1 MSVKNVA
8 CVGAGLI
15 GASWAVLFAKGGC
28 IVRLY
33 DAFPEHFDTA
43 RSRISGFL
51 SQLLEHG
58 VLTENDISEIWERI
72 TFHEDLAEAIQG
84 VDFIQESVP
93 ELLDV
98 KQKILAEIDE
108 INTTAI
114 LASSTSSMKISDISE
129 NSEYAGRCIGAHP
142 YNPPHLVPL
151 VEITKSVRT
160 EAGTIEA
167 AIGFYDSMKKVTVVL
182 QKEATGFIGNRL
194 QEAIAREA
202 INIIMLGI
210 ANLDDVD
217 KAVVYGLGLR
227 WAIIGPNMTRELN
240 GGTEGIKGFYTKFGE
255 SVGNILQDNMAA
267 WHSIPDEFI
276 EKLGPEGIETAKL
289 NRPPELGNTNEDIAR
304 YRDNMLIELLKLH
317 NKI

>member
-1 MSVKNVA
+1 MSIKNVA

-28 IVRLY
+28 TVRLF

-43 RSRISGFL
+43 RTRISGFL
-51 SQLLEHG
+51 SQLLEHR
-58 VLTENDISEIWERI
+58 VLTENDIDDIWERI
-72 TFHEDLAEAIQG
+72 TFHEDLTAAIQG

-93 ELLDV
+93 ELLEV
-98 KQKILAEIDE
+98 KQKIIAEIDE
-108 INTTAI
+108 INTAAI
-114 LASSTSSMKISDISE
+114 LASSTSSMKISDIAE

-151 VEITKSVRT
+151 VEITKSPRT
-160 EAGTIEA
+160 DPGTVEA
-167 AIGFYDSMKKVTVVL
+167 AIEFYNCMKKVTVVL
-182 QKEATGFIGNRL
+182 QKEAAGFIGNRL

-210 ANLDDVD
+210 ASLDDVD

-227 WAIIGPNMTRELN
+227 WAIIGPNMTKELN
-240 GGTEGIKGFYTKFGE
+240 GGAEGIRGFYSKFGE
-255 SVGNILQDNMAA
+255 SVSNILQDNMAE
-267 WHSIPDEFI
+267 WHAIPDEFI
-276 EKLGPEGIETAKL
+276 EKLGPEGIEAAKR
-289 NRPPELGNTNEDIAR
+289 NRSPELGNTNEDIAG